1 MVVKSELRATH
12 MYRIQNGLRKDD
24 GFFSMMPTRG
34 LSHELKGVVGIYLSH
49 LLVGVEGWLYNS
61 SLIRGS
67 T

>member
-12 MYRIQNGLRKDD
+12 MYRIQNGLRKHD
-24 GFFSMMPTRG
+24 GFFSTMPTRV
-34 LSHELKGVVGIYLSH
+34 LSHELKGVAGIYLSH
-49 LLVGVEGWLYNS
+49 LLVGVEGWLYKS